1 MIFDVF
7 ENGYNDSAASF
18 DVPDVPDCQEAL
30 GECNDSAASYEP
42 RERFHEKNFPEK
54 VTDSKLIY
62 HDQYYQAAATET
74 ARVDQCLDLQ
84 VEKLHESQSEQLS
97 LDEPFPS
104 IQALPTL
111 APHTL
116 FLRAHSGHGG
126 NEGGTDLEEA
136 QSQGPAQ
143 STQIGSLGSM
153 AQRQATG
160 SGGEDDPNDHRS
172 LTLHS
177 HELDDRW
184 FDDFLNN
191 GVPVINMSNLGWAMR
206 GFILRDIKLER
217 VENVRLS
224 RSTDERVPIYTYLR
238 FVGPRGQRVY
248 YRCLQGSSNSDLTI
262 TFEHLSAVDDYF
274 EGRQTFASSASSQA
288 RDQDQ
293 SEEEAEA
300 QEQTQAS
307 STSAAQGALMIGLS
321 AIGALLLASVSRT
334 ANPTYGR
341 NRRFRRGYNEGFGQ
355 EREIYGRQNPRA
367 RNLSTNPH
375 NS

>member
-30 GECNDSAASYEP
+30 GECNDSVASYEP
-42 RERFHEKNFPEK
+42 EERFHEKTFPEK
-54 VTDSKLIY
+54 VTNSKLIY
-62 HDQYYQAAATET
+62 HDQYYQAAVIET
-74 ARVDQCLDLQ
+74 VRVDQYLDLQ

-111 APHTL
+111 TPHTL
-116 FLRAHSGHGG
+116 FLRAHSGNGG

-160 SGGEDDPNDHRS
+160 SGGGDDPDDHRL
-172 LTLHS
+172 LTIHS

-191 GVPVINMSNLGWAMR
+191 DVPVINLGWTAIVI
-206 GFILRDIKLER
+206 GFIRRDIKLQQ
-217 VENVRLS
+217 VENVRLN
-224 RSTDERVPIYTYLR
+224 RSSDERVPIYTYFR
-238 FVGPRGQRVY
+238 FVGPRGERVY
-248 YRCLQGSSNSDLTI
+248 YRCLQGSSSGDLTL
-262 TFEHLSAVDDYF
+262 TLEHLSAVDDYF
-274 EGRQTFASSASSQA
+274 EGHQTFASSASSQTQD
-288 RDQDQ
+288 RDQ

-300 QEQTQAS
+300 QEQTQSS
-307 STSAAQGALMIGLS
+307 STSAAQAALMIGLS
-321 AIGALLLASVSRT
+321 AIGALLFASVCCT

-341 NRRFRRGYNEGFGQ
+341 NRQAGQVKLRDLVDRHRRRQ
-355 EREIYGRQNPRA
+355 RHERGGNTGNHR
-367 RNLSTNPH
+367 
-375 NS
+375 